1 MNRNIKGRMARPPG
15 SLGAELENQFILR
28 LPPAQGATLRDAIRQ
43 GQTNIKDRLAIQLDF
58 TNDKDDMRNGVITF
72 DTIMY
77 KARLMDMPTIL
88 ETWKSIDGKNF
99 YKAADVCQM
108 LMVREEEDPPEE
120 EQDPKKKRRDPNK
133 VDKKYLW
140 PHGYTPPLKNVRK
153 RRFRKTL
160 RKKNLDLPE
169 IEKEVKRLLRT
180 DNEATN
186 IRWEVIREEDEK
198 KNNADTNLSSSNL
211 DEQLFGG
218 ALSSSDDEV
227 GPTIN
232 IVDEDE
238 DSRVSVDDSRFSES
252 YLNEEGSSPPGKASS
267 SSTPLN
273 FSGMFR
279 NEGEA
284 STSSKVLTPSPSK
297 SSSSKAVRAPT
308 SGKASRTPSKKS
320 SSGAGSHGRALE
332 EVAHSSEGTNKL
344 YARLSALENEMT
356 SLTAQHAAQEAEIA
370 SIENLAL
377 KQRFLS
383 KLADIETHIREKEY
397 EIDEV
402 RAQLRE

>member
-1 MNRNIKGRMARPPG
+1 MNRSIKGRSSRPPG

-28 LPPAQGATLRDAIRQ
+28 LLSPQASVLREAIRQ

-77 KARLMDMPTIL
+77 RARFMDMPTIM
-88 ETWKSIDGKNF
+88 ETWKTIDGKNF
-99 YKAADVCQM
+99 YKTADVCQM

-120 EQDPKKKRRDPNK
+120 EDPKKKRRDPNK

-180 DNEATN
+180 DNEATS
-186 IRWEVIREEDEK
+186 IRWEVVREEDEK

-232 IVDEDE
+232 IVDEDD
-238 DSRVSVDDSRFSES
+238 DSRLSVDDSRFSES
-252 YLNEEGSSPPGKASS
+252 YLNEAGNSPPSSSKASA
-267 SSTPLN
+267 STPLVTD

-279 NEGEA
+279 NEGD
-284 STSSKVLTPSPSK
+284 SSFSSKPQTPSPSK
-297 SSSSKAVRAPT
+297 ITTTSKD
-308 SGKASRTPSKKS
+308 
-320 SSGAGSHGRALE
+320 
-332 EVAHSSEGTNKL
+332 KL
-344 YARLSALENEMT
+344 YARLSTLEND
-356 SLTAQHAAQEAEIA
+356 LTMLTTQRAAQEAEIA
-370 SIENLAL
+370 NIENLAL

-383 KLADIETHIREKEY
+383 KLADTESRIREKEY

-402 RAQLRE
+402 RSQLQD

>member
-15 SLGAELENQFILR
+15 SLGAELENQFVLR
-28 LPPAQGATLRDAIRQ
+28 LPVTQATSLREAIRH
-43 GQTNIKDRLAIQLDF
+43 GHTNIKDRLAIQLDF
-58 TNDKDDMRNGVITF
+58 TNDKDDMRNGVITI

-77 KARLMDMPTIL
+77 KARLMDIPTIM
-88 ETWKSIDGKNF
+88 ETWKTIDGKNF
-99 YKAADVCQM
+99 YKTADVCQM

-120 EQDPKKKRRDPNK
+120 EDSKKKRRDPNK

-180 DNEATN
+180 DNEATS

-198 KNNADTNLSSSNL
+198 KNNADTNISSSNL

-232 IVDEDE
+232 ILDEDD
-238 DSRVSVDDSRFSES
+238 DSRLSVDDSRLSES
-252 YLNEEGSSPPGKASS
+252 YMNEPGSSPPSKAGGSGIPQV
-267 SSTPLN
+267 TD
-273 FSGMFR
+273 FSGMFQK
-279 NEGEA
+279 EGD
-284 STSSKVLTPSPSK
+284 SSSSKPQTPSPSK
-297 SSSSKAVRAPT
+297 GAKGKSGRSSSKK
-308 SGKASRTPSKKS
+308 GS
-320 SSGAGSHGRALE
+320 SSGGGHGRSSE
-332 EVAHSSEGTNKL
+332 DGGHSSESTSKL
-344 YARLSALENEMT
+344 YARISVLENE
-356 SLTAQHAAQEAEIA
+356 LTHLTTQRAAQEAEIA
-370 SIENLAL
+370 NIENLAL

-383 KLADIETHIREKEY
+383 KLADTETQIREKEY
-397 EIDEV
+397 EIEEI
-402 RAQLRE
+402 RAQLQE

>member
-1 MNRNIKGRMARPPG
+1 MNRNIKGRTSRPPG
-15 SLGAELENQFILR
+15 SQGAELENQFVLK
-28 LPPAQGATLRDAIRQ
+28 LPPAQATVLKEAIRQ
-43 GQTNIKDRLAIQLDF
+43 GQTNIKDRLSIQLDF

-77 KARLMDMPTIL
+77 RARLMDIPTIM

-99 YKAADVCQM
+99 YKTADVCQM

-120 EQDPKKKRRDPNK
+120 EDPKKKRRDPNK

-180 DNEATN
+180 DNEATS

-211 DEQLFGG
+211 DEQLFGEV
-218 ALSSSDDEV
+218 LSSSDDEV

-232 IVDEDE
+232 IVDEDD
-238 DSRVSVDDSRFSES
+238 DSRLSVDDSRFSET
-252 YLNEEGSSPPGKASS
+252 YLNETGNSPQGKASA
-267 SSTPLN
+267 TAPLVTD

-279 NEGEA
+279 NEGD
-284 STSSKVLTPSPSK
+284 SSFTSKPQTPSPSK
-297 SSSSKAVRAPT
+297 VTTSKD
-308 SGKASRTPSKKS
+308 
-320 SSGAGSHGRALE
+320 
-332 EVAHSSEGTNKL
+332 KL
-344 YARLSALENEMT
+344 YARLSTLENE
-356 SLTAQHAAQEAEIA
+356 LTMLKSQRSAQEQEIA
-370 SIENLAL
+370 NIENLAL

-383 KLADIETHIREKEY
+383 KLADIETQIREKEY
-397 EIDEV
+397 EIDDV
-402 RAQLRE
+402 RSHLRD

>member
-88 ETWKSIDGKNF
+88 ETWKTIDGKNF
-99 YKAADVCQM
+99 YKTADVCQM

-232 IVDEDE
+232 ILDEDE

-252 YLNEEGSSPPGKASS
+252 YLNEEGSSPPGKA

-297 SSSSKAVRAPT
+297 SSSSK
-308 SGKASRTPSKKS
+308 GKASRTPSKKS
-320 SSGAGSHGRALE
+320 SSGAGSHSRALE

-344 YARLSALENEMT
+344 YTRLSALENEMT

>member
-15 SLGAELENQFILR
+15 SQGAELENQFILR
-28 LPPAQGATLRDAIRQ
+28 LPAGSLQAQAASLREAIRH
-43 GQTNIKDRLAIQLDF
+43 GHTNIKDRLAIQLDF
-58 TNDKDDMRNGVITF
+58 TNDKDDMRNGVITI

-77 KARLMDMPTIL
+77 KARLMDYPTIM

-99 YKAADVCQM
+99 YKTADVCQM

-120 EQDPKKKRRDPNK
+120 EDSKKKRRDPNK

-180 DNEATN
+180 DNEATS

-198 KNNADTNLSSSNL
+198 KNNADTNISSSNL

-232 IVDEDE
+232 IMDEDD
-238 DSRVSVDDSRFSES
+238 DSRLSVDDSRFSES
-252 YLNEEGSSPPGKASS
+252 YLQNEAGNSPPCKPGGSGS
-267 SSTPLN
+267 GVPQVTD
-273 FSGMFR
+273 FSGMFQK
-279 NEGEA
+279 EGDGA
-284 STSSKVLTPSPSK
+284 SSKPQMPSPSK
-297 SSSSKAVRAPT
+297 ASKGKSGRSSSKK
-308 SGKASRTPSKKS
+308 GS
-320 SSGAGSHGRALE
+320 SSGGGHGRSSE
-332 EVAHSSEGTNKL
+332 DGGHSSDSTSKL
-344 YARLSALENEMT
+344 YARISMLENE
-356 SLTAQHAAQEAEIA
+356 LTLLTQQRAAQEAEIA
-370 SIENLAL
+370 NIENLAL

-383 KLADIETHIREKEY
+383 KLADIETHIREKED
-397 EIDEV
+397 EIEEI
-402 RAQLRE
+402 RHQLQE

>member
-15 SLGAELENQFILR
+15 SQGAELENQFILR
-28 LPPAQGATLRDAIRQ
+28 LPVTQAASLREAIRH
-43 GQTNIKDRLAIQLDF
+43 GHTNIKDRLAIQLDF
-58 TNDKDDMRNGVITF
+58 TNDKDDMRNGVITI

-77 KARLMDMPTIL
+77 KARLMDIPTIM
-88 ETWKSIDGKNF
+88 ETLKTIDGKNF
-99 YKAADVCQM
+99 YKTADVCQM

-120 EQDPKKKRRDPNK
+120 EDSKKKRRDPNK

-180 DNEATN
+180 DNEATS

-198 KNNADTNLSSSNL
+198 KNNADASISSSNL

-232 IVDEDE
+232 IVDEDD
-238 DSRVSVDDSRFSES
+238 DSRLSVDDDRLSES
-252 YLNEEGSSPPGKASS
+252 YMHNETGSSPPSKIGGSG
-267 SSTPLN
+267 TPQVTD
-273 FSGMFR
+273 FSGMFQK
-279 NEGEA
+279 EGD
-284 STSSKVLTPSPSK
+284 SSSKPQTPSPSK
-297 SSSSKAVRAPT
+297 AGKGKNSRSSSKK
-308 SGKASRTPSKKS
+308 GS
-320 SSGAGSHGRALE
+320 SSGGGHGRPSE
-332 EVAHSSEGTNKL
+332 DGGHSSESTSKL
-344 YARLSALENEMT
+344 YARISVLESE
-356 SLTAQHAAQEAEIA
+356 LTHLTTQRAAQKAEIA
-370 SIENLAL
+370 NIENLAL

-383 KLADIETHIREKEY
+383 ELADIETQIREKEY
-397 EIDEV
+397 EIEEIRV
-402 RAQLRE
+402 QLQE

>member
-28 LPPAQGATLRDAIRQ
+28 LPPGQSASLRDAIRQ

-99 YKAADVCQM
+99 YKTADVCQM

-120 EQDPKKKRRDPNK
+120 EDPKKKRRDPNK

-232 IVDEDE
+232 IVDEDD
-238 DSRVSVDDSRFSES
+238 DSHPSIDDSRFSES
-252 YLNEEGSSPPGKASS
+252 YLNEAGSSPPGKASS
-267 SSTPLN
+267 SSAPLN

-279 NEGEA
+279 NEGDGG
-284 STSSKVLTPSPSK
+284 SSSKALTPSPSK
-297 SSSSKAVRAPT
+297 SSSSKD
-308 SGKASRTPSKKS
+308 
-320 SSGAGSHGRALE
+320 
-332 EVAHSSEGTNKL
+332 KL
-344 YARLSALENEMT
+344 YARLSNLENDLI
-356 SLTAQHAAQEAEIA
+356 SLTDQHAAQESEIA

-397 EIDEV
+397 ELDDV
-402 RAQLRE
+402 RSQLRE

>member
-1 MNRNIKGRMARPPG
+1 MNRSSKGRISRPPG
-15 SLGAELENQFILR
+15 SQGAELENQFILK
-28 LPPAQGATLRDAIRQ
+28 LPPVQAASLREAIRQ

-58 TNDKDDMRNGVITF
+58 TSDKDDMRNGTITF

-77 KARLMDMPTIL
+77 RARLMDMPTIM
-88 ETWKSIDGKNF
+88 ETWKTIDGKNF
-99 YKAADVCQM
+99 YKTADVCQM

-120 EQDPKKKRRDPNK
+120 EDPKKKRRDPNK

-180 DNEATN
+180 DNEATS
-186 IRWEVIREEDEK
+186 IRWEVVREEDEK

-232 IVDEDE
+232 IVDEDD
-238 DSRVSVDDSRFSES
+238 DSRLSVDDSRFSES
-252 YLNEEGSSPPGKASS
+252 YLNEAGNSPPSSKASA
-267 SSTPLN
+267 STPLVTD

-279 NEGEA
+279 NEGDSA
-284 STSSKVLTPSPSK
+284 FSSKPQTPSPTKVTTSK
-297 SSSSKAVRAPT
+297 D
-308 SGKASRTPSKKS
+308 
-320 SSGAGSHGRALE
+320 
-332 EVAHSSEGTNKL
+332 KL
-344 YARLSALENEMT
+344 YARLSNLENDLMM
-356 SLTAQHAAQEAEIA
+356 LTTQRAAQEAEIA
-370 SIENLAL
+370 NIENLAL

-383 KLADIETHIREKEY
+383 KLADTEALIREKEY

-402 RAQLRE
+402 RSQLQD

>member
-297 SSSSKAVRAPT
+297 SSSSK
-308 SGKASRTPSKKS
+308 GKASRTPSKKS

>member
-88 ETWKSIDGKNF
+88 ETWKTIDGKNF
-99 YKAADVCQM
+99 YKTADVCQM

-232 IVDEDE
+232 ILDEDE

-252 YLNEEGSSPPGKASS
+252 YLNEEGSSPPGKA

-297 SSSSKAVRAPT
+297 SSSSKAVRAPS

-320 SSGAGSHGRALE
+320 SSGAGSHSRALE

-344 YARLSALENEMT
+344 YTRLSALENEMT